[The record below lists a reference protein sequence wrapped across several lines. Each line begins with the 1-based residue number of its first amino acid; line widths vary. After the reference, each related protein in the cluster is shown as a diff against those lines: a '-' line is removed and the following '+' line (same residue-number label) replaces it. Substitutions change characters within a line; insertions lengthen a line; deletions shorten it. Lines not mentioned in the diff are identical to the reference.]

1 MGILKSS
8 TSLSN
13 ARFAGLCDGTKGQ
26 CSLGSGRF
34 CGWNTALFFL
44 HRSRLSGITALSR
57 RDRTR
62 RLALKGES
70 RKNPGV
76 YGYEIKEFGGF
87 SSV

>member
-13 ARFAGLCDGTKGQ
+13 ARLCDGTKGQ
-26 CSLGSGRF
+26 CFLGSGRL
-34 CGWNTALFFL
+34 CGWNTALFFP

-70 RKNPGV
+70 RKKPRCLWV
-76 YGYEIKEFGGF
+76 
-87 SSV
+87 